1 MEDCTIAHTSFCTQ
15 ARVEAGRLDAVAQAA
30 GSSRRVPGPRRLRG
44 EVRVEASRQ
53 HQAAEAGGSSRQAHG
68 CGRPR
73 EDERFQAARSEDE
86 REQAIGPV
94 AAAGGASGRY

>member
-1 MEDCTIAHTSFCTQ
+1 E
-15 ARVEAGRLDAVAQAA
+15 
-30 GSSRRVPGPRRLRG
+30 
-44 EVRVEASRQ
+44 
-53 HQAAEAGGSSRQAHG
+53 AAEAGDGDQQARG